1 MARKIT
7 VEELIAEGIPKA
19 KAVKIVENLSA
30 PRPRRVYWMF
40 KATEEEAT
48 EVAAAFPD
56 LPFRKRYLAKES

>member
-7 VEELIAEGIPKA
+7 IEELEA
-19 KAVKIVENLSA
+19 ENLNA
-30 PRPRRVYWMF
+30 PRPRRVFWMF